1 MFCSVFYSVLRQDGV
16 VFNILN
22 QTKMLFTAL
31 FVYLIVGRRQSRM
44 QCVALLIISM
54 AGVLVSYS
62 QISEVRTDHSLDA
75 LSMVRGLKRVVN
87 A

>member
-1 MFCSVFYSVLRQDGV
+1 MFAMYGSGLQQDGV

-22 QTKMLFTAL
+22 QTKMLFTAF

-62 QISEVRTDHSLDA
+62 QITEVRTDRSLDA
-75 LSMVRGLKRVVN
+75 GL
-87 A
+87 